1 MIAQNARDH
10 IRKVLNDSREKT
22 DDTSLFTH
30 IVHHSNMPKS
40 ELSEWRLAKEAQAL
54 LGGGTVS
61 PARTMAFA
69 SYYILSRPDLHA
81 KLQAELAETMGGW
94 PDKVPTWAQLENLP
108 LLQAVIKESLR

>member
-1 MIAQNARDH
+1 MKVQNSRDH
-10 IRKVLNDSREKT
+10 IRKVLSDSGEKT
-22 DDTSLFTH
+22 DNTSLFTH
-30 IVHHSNMPKS
+30 IIHHSNMPKS

-81 KLQAELAETMGGW
+81 KLQAELAEPMVGW
-94 PDKVPTWAQLENLP
+94 PEKIPTWPRLENLP